1 MNDQRI
7 EELLQ
12 RLIGYVIR
20 LRKISETTI
29 DDFINNENEIAAA
42 ERILQFAIETKI
54 NIGNR
59 IWSINQTDVQISI
72 PENYSDIFRSLV
84 RLNIIETDKL
94 DNFIKMVKFRNQL
107 VHGCWDIDSTLLHT
121 YLKDNIIDFEYFFR
135 RIIDFLN
142 VRRK

>member
-42 ERILQFAIETKI
+42 ERILQFAIETCI

>member
-42 ERILQFAIETKI
+42 ERILQFAIETCI

-59 IWSINQTDVQISI
+59 I
-72 PENYSDIFRSLV
+72 
-84 RLNIIETDKL
+84 
-94 DNFIKMVKFRNQL
+94 
-107 VHGCWDIDSTLLHT
+107 
-121 YLKDNIIDFEYFFR
+121 
-135 RIIDFLN
+135 
-142 VRRK
+142 